1 MDHGVS
7 RERMLSVPRC
17 EKQNCRCG
25 AGVRHGLFVT
35 GGEWNS
41 IAQRILWE
49 QDSEMNSFTRNLT
62 VTVSVLGFSLGGF
75 ATANAEDKPLSAAD
89 AQAVKFFETRIRP
102 LLFKH
107 CYRCHGSKK
116 QESGLRLDHWAG
128 IIRGGESGPALV
140 PGQPDESLIVVAVSY
155 DNEELQMPPDAKL
168 SAAQIASLKTWIERG
183 AAHPDKTDTPQ
194 PETPSLKWEQGR
206 RHWAF
211 QQPVAQSPPVVRDR
225 DWPRTAIDHFV
236 LAALEKQGLR
246 PAPPADRRT
255 LIRRATLDLTGLP
268 PTLDEISEFVSDPSP
283 DAFGRL
289 IDRLLDSPHYGERW
303 ARHWLDVARYADSN
317 GLDENIAHGNAW
329 RYRDYVVAAFNRDK
343 TYDRFILEQL
353 AGDALKESGSGSPSY
368 ESLIATGFLSLG
380 PKVLA
385 EVDETKMEMDIIDE
399 QIDTIG
405 RSLMGL
411 TLGCARCHEHKFDP
425 IGLDDYY
432 GLAGIFKS
440 TRTMEHF
447 TKIARWWENPIPTAA
462 ERERQQVHRQQVQ
475 QKKAAVSALIDKA
488 NAALTPKTASGPES
502 QEDREQRYP
511 EPTRKQ
517 LKQLRDSLAALEKQ
531 APQMSTAMGVMDRDV
546 KDVRIHIRGSHLT
559 LGRLVP
565 RQLPRVLSSAEP
577 AAFDAGDSGRLR
589 LAKWLTTPEH
599 PLTARVLVNRIWRWK
614 FGRGIVET
622 ADNLG
627 RLGARPSN
635 QPLLD
640 WLAIEFVRRGW
651 SIKSMHRL
659 IMSSSTYR
667 MSSQYDSRA
676 AKIDPENRLHW
687 RSNVRRLEAEAI
699 RDSLL
704 MVGGMLDISMGGS
717 LLHVKN
723 REFFF
728 DHTSKDKTVYSSPR
742 RSVYLP
748 VVRNHLYDVF
758 QLFDYTD
765 AGSPSGDRATSTVA
779 PQALFMMN
787 GALMLSV
794 CESLAQR
801 VRESATVDDAG
812 RVQQLYQIAYG
823 RRATEEEVLGA
834 LEFLQPSGAAAT
846 DARRHESWK
855 LLCQVVLAANEFVY
869 IK

>member
-1 MDHGVS
+1 MVAKQMWW
-7 RERMLSVPRC
+7 ER
-17 EKQNCRCG
+17 N
-25 AGVRHGLFVT
+25 
-35 GGEWNS
+35 
-41 IAQRILWE
+41 
-49 QDSEMNSFTRNLT
+49 SEMNSFRNNLA
-62 VTVSVLGFSLGGF
+62 VAVAALGSSLGLLAVASG
-75 ATANAEDKPLSAAD
+75 EDKPPSAAD
-89 AQAVKFFETRIRP
+89 AQAVKFFETKIRP

-128 IIRGGESGPALV
+128 IIRGGESGPAVV

-155 DNEELQMPPDAKL
+155 ENEELQMPPDAKL
-168 SAAQIASLKTWIERG
+168 TAAQIASLKTWIERG

-194 PETPSLKWEQGR
+194 PETPRLKWEQGR

-211 QQPVAQSPPVVRDR
+211 QRPVAQKPPAVRDR
-225 DWPRTAIDHFV
+225 DWPRNAIDHFV

-246 PAPPADRRT
+246 PAPPADRLT
-255 LIRRATLDLTGLP
+255 LIRRATFDLTGLP
-268 PTLDEISEFVSDPSP
+268 PTLDEISEFVHDPAP
-283 DAFGRL
+283 NAFARL
-289 IDRLLDSPHYGERW
+289 VDRLLDSPHYGERW
-303 ARHWLDVARYADSN
+303 GRHWLDVARYADSN

-329 RYRDYVVAAFNRDK
+329 RYRDYVVAAFNGDK
-343 TYDRFILEQL
+343 TYDRFVLEQL
-353 AGDALKESGSGSPSY
+353 AGDALAQSGSGSPSH

-405 RSLMGL
+405 RSLLGL

-462 ERERQQVHRQQVQ
+462 ERAQQQVHRRQVQ
-475 QKKAAVSALIDKA
+475 QKQAEVSALIEKA
-488 NAALTPKTASGPES
+488 NAALAAKTASGPES
-502 QEDREQRYP
+502 QEDREKRYP

-517 LKQLRDSLAALEKQ
+517 LKQLRDALAALEKQ
-531 APQMSTAMGVMDRDV
+531 APQISTAMGVTDREV
-546 KDVRIHIRGSHLT
+546 TDVRVHIRGSHLT

-565 RQLPRVLSSAEP
+565 RQLPRVLSSGEQ
-577 AAFDAGDSGRLR
+577 AAFDTGNSGRLR
-589 LAKWLTTPEH
+589 LANWLTTPEH

-640 WLAIEFVRRGW
+640 WLAVEFVRRGW

-667 MSSQYDSRA
+667 MSSQFDARA
-676 AKIDPENRLHW
+676 DKVDPQNRLHW
-687 RSNVRRLEAEAI
+687 RNNIRRLEAEAI

-704 MVGGMLDISMGGS
+704 MVGGLLDLSMGGS

-728 DHTSKDKTVYSSPR
+728 DHTSKDKTAYNSPR
-742 RSVYLP
+742 RSLYLP

-765 AGSPSGDRATSTVA
+765 AGSPSGNRATSTVA

-801 VRESATVDDAG
+801 VQESAAVDDAG
-812 RVQQLYQIAYG
+812 RVQLLYQIAYG
-823 RRATEEEVLGA
+823 RPATKTEVTGA
-834 LEFLQPSGAAAT
+834 LEFLQQSAAPASGAEQ
-846 DARRHESWK
+846 RMSWQ